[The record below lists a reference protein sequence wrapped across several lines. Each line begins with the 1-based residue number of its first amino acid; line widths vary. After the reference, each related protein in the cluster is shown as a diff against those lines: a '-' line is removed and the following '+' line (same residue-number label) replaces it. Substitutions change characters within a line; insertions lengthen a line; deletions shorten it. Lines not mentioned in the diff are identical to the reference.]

1 MRRFIYLVLSCL
13 TMVLPISLSVL
24 AFGLLFQAFKF
35 GNFGAVI
42 VAVLAAC
49 AVPFSCYVITDVMF
63 EDTRKDTNRK

>member
-13 TMVLPISLSVL
+13 TMVLPISLSIL

-42 VAVLAAC
+42 VAVLVA
-49 AVPFSCYVITDVMF
+49 
-63 EDTRKDTNRK
+63 